1 MSNSIFYSWE
11 NDLDHKTHKNFIE
24 RCIKCALNELEN
36 EAMVYM
42 DYDRDTKNRLGSPNI
57 VNTILDKIDKSV
69 LFICDIS
76 FVSKTEKKQYPNP
89 NVLLE
94 LGYAV
99 SKLGWDRIICLFD
112 TNTGRIEDLPFDI
125 RQNRITAYNPN
136 KKNEKKRI
144 ADILSKNIFN
154 LYTEGKLFNPL
165 NDYMK
170 GKIDYALLEILKPLS
185 NAIYGT
191 VSMSEGLANV
201 SNLLKCDTGDIELKL
216 NNKKTPAFLLLN
228 TFETVNKNLANILKD
243 LFSSSYFPR
252 EWSYTVLELMDW
264 IRSYSYFISKRK
276 HPYPFEI
283 EKWELEEK
291 YSAIAAEYINP
302 TNPKNSFLILETI
315 SKDGIKYVDTKGG
328 KVINKTEYP
337 TNDAKELKTSLIIKS
352 DFLGD
357 FVSYTQKIINIAN
370 SWLNITDSTFVLDP
384 DYYFIQ

>member
-11 NDLDHKTHKNFIE
+11 NDLEHKTHKNFIE
-24 RCIKCALNELEN
+24 RCIKSALKELEN

-57 VNTILDKIDKSV
+57 VNTILEKIDKSV

-76 FVSKTEKKQYPNP
+76 FVSETEKEQYPNP

-99 SKLGWDRIICLFD
+99 SKLGWERIICLFD

-125 RQNRITAYNPN
+125 RQNRITPYDPN

-144 ADILSKNIFN
+144 VEILSKNIFN

-170 GKIDYALLEILKPLS
+170 GKIDYTLLEILKQFS
-185 NAIYGT
+185 NAVYGT
-191 VSMSEGLANV
+191 ISMSEGLANV
-201 SNLLKCDTGDIELKL
+201 SNLLKCKTSDIELNL
-216 NNKKTPAFLLLN
+216 CNKEIPAFLLLN
-228 TFETVNKNLANILKD
+228 IFETVNNNLVSILKD

-264 IRSYSYFISKRK
+264 IRTYSCFISKRK

-283 EKWELEEK
+283 KKWELEEK
-291 YSAIAAEYINP
+291 YSAISAEYINP

-315 SKDGIKYVDTKGG
+315 SKDGKKYVDTKGG

-337 TNDAKELKTSLIIKS
+337 TNDAKELKKSLVIKS
-352 DFLGD
+352 DFLD
-357 FVSYTQKIINIAN
+357 EFVSYTKRIIKIAN
-370 SWLNITDSTFVLDP
+370 SWLNITDSTFILDP